1 MEALI
6 EKFNAYFSD
15 KNAYFWRN
23 TFSYELLYR
32 FQKGVNH
39 NKITLLKDGF
49 FIRDDIQEYEQIQ
62 KEKKI
67 IIMREKELLSKIK
80 ASSEHDIY
88 NFKTNKENEFKPKVK
103 KPESEII
110 NL

>member
-1 MEALI
+1 M
-6 EKFNAYFSD
+6 
-15 KNAYFWRN
+15 
-23 TFSYELLYR
+23 
-32 FQKGVNH
+32 
-39 NKITLLKDGF
+39 KDGF

-67 IIMREKELLSKIK
+67 IIMREKELLSKIN